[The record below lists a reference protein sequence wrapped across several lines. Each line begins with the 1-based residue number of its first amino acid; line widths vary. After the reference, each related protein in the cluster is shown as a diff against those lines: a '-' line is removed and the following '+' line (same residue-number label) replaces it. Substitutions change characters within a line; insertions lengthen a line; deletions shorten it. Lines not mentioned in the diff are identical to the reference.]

1 MDVEDLCHGFCCA
14 SGFITN
20 DEQLKQVVE
29 VGLEIV
35 LRDDLRAIDRI
46 PGYWFSTGQLASRSV
61 A

>member
-35 LRDDLRAIDRI
+35 LRDDLWEVDRI
-46 PGYWFSTGQLASRSV
+46 PELRFPTG
-61 A
+61 